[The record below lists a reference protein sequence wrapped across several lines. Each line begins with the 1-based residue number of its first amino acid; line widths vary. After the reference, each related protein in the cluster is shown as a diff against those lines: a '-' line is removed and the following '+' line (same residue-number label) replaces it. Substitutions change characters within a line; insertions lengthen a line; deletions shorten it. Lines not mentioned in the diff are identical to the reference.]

1 VKFLDILSDSITEVI
16 AVIAIGILYVMRKI
30 ILFFLGLWKKD
41 QDEKDE
47 KRIEKHTKP
56 IIDSVSKIEKDIS
69 NFRNEVVSSFS
80 ENGSIGS
87 RLKHTHHDIKDI
99 NGKKDSI
106 LVEVLDQMEKINKK
120 LEEQDEN
127 K

>member
-1 VKFLDILSDSITEVI
+1 MKFFDIFSNTLTEVI
-16 AVIAIGILYVMRKI
+16 AVITIGILYVMRKI

-56 IIDSVSKIEKDIS
+56 IIESVCKIEKDIY
-69 NFRNEVVSSFS
+69 NFRNEIVSSFS
-80 ENGSIGS
+80 ENGVIGS
-87 RLKHTHHDIKDI
+87 RLKKTHHDVKDI
-99 NGKKDSI
+99 SGKKDGT
-106 LVEVLDQMEKINKK
+106 LLALFDQMEQINKK
-120 LEEQDEN
+120 LEERDEN